1 MAIKELKDMD
11 CAGKIVVIRQDLN
24 VPMKDGRITND
35 KRIRA
40 ALPGIRLALEKG
52 AGVVLLS
59 HLGRPTEGEFDPKFS
74 LAPVAEH
81 LSGLLGK
88 AVPLAADIDSVKVAP
103 GEVVLLENV
112 RFFKGEKKNDPDLAA
127 RLAALGDIYV
137 MDAFGAAHRAHSS
150 TEGAIRKARV
160 ACAGPL
166 MMAELNAFAKVLD
179 HPSRPLVAV
188 IGGSKVST
196 KLSLLENL
204 LDKVDCLIVGGGI
217 ANTFL
222 AAKGYNVQKSLYE
235 PELLDDARRIMQ
247 AVPSDV
253 LVLFDEAYIQFNTAA
268 DTSVAMDLFREYP
281 NVVVAHTFSKAYGLA
296 GLRIGYAIA
305 PADVVEG
312 MSKVALPFGVT
323 ETAQVAAVASLD
335 AQEELDERVRAII
348 AERDRVVAALR
359 EQGWEFPT
367 PYANYFW
374 LPLGERTGQA
384 AAAFTEQGLSTRVFP
399 GEGVRI
405 SVGEPEANDL
415 VIKVCAELKAQGL

>member
-24 VPMKDGRITND
+24 VPMKDGHITND

-81 LSGLLGK
+81 LSALLGR
-88 AVPLAADIDSVKVAP
+88 AVPLAADIESVKVAP

-150 TEGAIRKARV
+150 TEGAIRKAKV

-222 AAKGYNVQKSLYE
+222 AANGHNVQKSLYE
-235 PELLDDARRIMQ
+235 PELLDDARRIMKKAEDLGKMLPLPVDVATAPELAAGQ
-247 AVPSDV
+247 QATISDVDAVPADAMILDIGPKTEAAYEKVLADAATVVWNGPVGAFEFEPFHKGTRALAEALASDKA
-253 LVLFDEAYIQFNTAA
+253 F
-268 DTSVAMDLFREYP
+268 
-281 NVVVAHTFSKAYGLA
+281 VVVGGGDTVAAVESYGLA
-296 GLRIGYAIA
+296 DRMGYIST
-305 PADVVEG
+305 G
-312 MSKVALPFGVT
+312 GG
-323 ETAQVAAVASLD
+323 ASL
-335 AQEELDERVRAII
+335 ELLEGIKLPS
-348 AERDRVVAALR
+348 VAAL
-359 EQGWEFPT
+359 E
-367 PYANYFW
+367 
-374 LPLGERTGQA
+374 
-384 AAAFTEQGLSTRVFP
+384 S
-399 GEGVRI
+399 
-405 SVGEPEANDL
+405 
-415 VIKVCAELKAQGL
+415 C

>member
-1 MAIKELKDMD
+1 M
-11 CAGKIVVIRQDLN
+11 
-24 VPMKDGRITND
+24 
-35 KRIRA
+35 
-40 ALPGIRLALEKG
+40 
-52 AGVVLLS
+52 
-59 HLGRPTEGEFDPKFS
+59 
-74 LAPVAEH
+74 
-81 LSGLLGK
+81 
-88 AVPLAADIDSVKVAP
+88 PLAADIDSVKVAP

-235 PELLDDARRIMQ
+235 PELLDDARRIMKKADDLGKMLPLPVDVATAPELTAGQ
-247 AVPSDV
+247 QETLCDVDAVPADAMILDIGPKTVAAYDKLLADAATVVWNGPVGAFEFEPFHKGTRALAEALASDKA
-253 LVLFDEAYIQFNTAA
+253 F
-268 DTSVAMDLFREYP
+268 
-281 NVVVAHTFSKAYGLA
+281 VVVGGGDTVAAVESYGLA
-296 GLRIGYAIA
+296 DKMGYIST
-305 PADVVEG
+305 G
-312 MSKVALPFGVT
+312 GG
-323 ETAQVAAVASLD
+323 ASL
-335 AQEELDERVRAII
+335 ELLEGIKLPS
-348 AERDRVVAALR
+348 VAALESR
-359 EQGWEFPT
+359 
-367 PYANYFW
+367 
-374 LPLGERTGQA
+374 
-384 AAAFTEQGLSTRVFP
+384 
-399 GEGVRI
+399 
-405 SVGEPEANDL
+405 
-415 VIKVCAELKAQGL
+415 